1 MLKAVNQYPKKCE
14 KMRQKCR
21 KGFPK
26 MMNDTIN
33 LDEVRAYIR
42 SKMAEQGVCTAELIR
57 RTGIA
62 RGTLDNFFDGSTQCP
77 SFDRVAAMILALG
90 GSVDEALGVKKIAS
104 KEQVEAMRE
113 GRTDMLAAHA
123 ETVGAKDEH
132 IEDLHR
138 RLEDVKAQNVRLL
151 RWHRFF
157 LIENILLAISLL
169 TDLLIPTLG
178 YFRGRV
184 LGLFGVHVVK
194 SFMG

>member
-1 MLKAVNQYPKKCE
+1 
-14 KMRQKCR
+14 
-21 KGFPK
+21 

-33 LDEVRAYIR
+33 LEEVRAYIR

-90 GSVDEALGVKKIAS
+90 GSVDEALGVQKIVS
-104 KEQVEAMRE
+104 KEQVEAMQE

-123 ETVGAKDEH
+123 ETVGAKDDH

-138 RLEDVKAQNVRLL
+138 RLEDVKAQNKRLL

-157 LIENILLAISLL
+157 LIENIFLAICLF
-169 TDLLIPTLG
+169 TDLLIPSFG

-184 LGLFGVHVVK
+184 SGLFGIRVAK
-194 SFMG
+194 SFRG

>member
-1 MLKAVNQYPKKCE
+1 MLKVVNQYSKKCE
-14 KMRQKCR
+14 MMCQKCR

-42 SKMAEQGVCTAELIR
+42 SKMAEQGVSTAELIR

-77 SFDRVAAMILALG
+77 SFDRVAAMILALD
-90 GSVDEALGVKKIAS
+90 GSVDEALGVQKKIS
-104 KEQVEAMRE
+104 KEQIEVLQE

-123 ETVGAKDEH
+123 ETIGAKDEH
-132 IEDLHR
+132 IEDLR
-138 RLEDVKAQNVRLL
+138 KRLEDVKLQNKRLL
-151 RWHRFF
+151 RWHRLF
-157 LIENILLAISLL
+157 LVENICLATLAIANILV
-169 TDLLIPTLG
+169 PTFG

-184 LGLFGVHVVK
+184 AELFSNHMVK
-194 SFMG
+194 TFRG

>member
-77 SFDRVAAMILALG
+77 SFDRVAAMILALD

-104 KEQVEAMRE
+104 KEQVEAMRA
-113 GRTDMLAAHA
+113 GRADMLAAHA
-123 ETVGAKDEH
+123 EMVGAKDEH
-132 IEDLHR
+132 IDDLHR

-157 LIENILLAISLL
+157 LIENIFLATCLL
-169 TDLLIPTLG
+169 TDLLMPTLG

-184 LGLFGVHVVK
+184 LGLFGVHVAK

>member
-1 MLKAVNQYPKKCE
+1 MLKAVNQSPKKC
-14 KMRQKCR
+14 KMMRQKCR
-21 KGFPK
+21 KGFPE

-77 SFDRVAAMILALG
+77 SFDRVAAIILALG
-90 GSVDEALGVKKIAS
+90 GSVDEALGVQKIVS
-104 KEQVEAMRE
+104 KEQVEALQE

-123 ETVGAKDEH
+123 ETIGAKDDH
-132 IEDLHR
+132 IQELR
-138 RLEDVKAQNVRLL
+138 QRLEETQSQNKRLL

-157 LIENILLAISLL
+157 LLENICLAAL
-169 TDLLIPTLG
+169 TVADILVPTFG
-178 YFRGRV
+178 YFRGHV
-184 LGLFGVHVVK
+184 SEFFSVHGVRT
-194 SFMG
+194 FRG

>member
-1 MLKAVNQYPKKCE
+1 MLKTVNQYPGKCE
-14 KMRQKCR
+14 IMRQKCR

-42 SKMAEQGVCTAELIR
+42 SKMAEQGVSTAELIR

-104 KEQVEAMRE
+104 KEQVEAMQE
-113 GRTDMLAAHA
+113 GRADMLAAHA

-132 IEDLHR
+132 IEDLR
-138 RLEDVKAQNVRLL
+138 KRLEDVKAQNKRLL
-151 RWHRFF
+151 RWHRLF
-157 LIENILLAISLL
+157 LVENICLATLAIADILV
-169 TDLLIPTLG
+169 PTFG
-178 YFRGRV
+178 YFRGHV
-184 LGLFGVHVVK
+184 SEFFSVHGVRT
-194 SFMG
+194 FRG

>member
-1 MLKAVNQYPKKCE
+1 
-14 KMRQKCR
+14 
-21 KGFPK
+21 

-132 IEDLHR
+132 IDDLHR

-157 LIENILLAISLL
+157 LIENIFLATCLL
-169 TDLLIPTLG
+169 TDLLMPTLG

-184 LGLFGVHVVK
+184 LGLFGVHVAK

>member
-1 MLKAVNQYPKKCE
+1 MLKAVNQYPKKCK

-123 ETVGAKDEH
+123 ETVGAKDDH
-132 IEDLHR
+132 IEDLHK
-138 RLEDVKAQNVRLL
+138 RLEAIKNQNKRLL

-157 LIENILLAISLL
+157 LVENIFLATL
-169 TDLLIPTLG
+169 TIADILVPTFG
-178 YFRGRV
+178 YFRG
-184 LGLFGVHVVK
+184 HV
-194 SFMG
+194 SEFFSNHLIGTFRG

>member
-1 MLKAVNQYPKKCE
+1 
-14 KMRQKCR
+14 
-21 KGFPK
+21 

-104 KEQVEAMRE
+104 KEQVEAMRA

-123 ETVGAKDEH
+123 ETVGAKDDH
-132 IEDLHR
+132 IEDLHK
-138 RLEDVKAQNVRLL
+138 RLEAIKNQNKRLL

-157 LIENILLAISLL
+157 LVENIFLATL
-169 TDLLIPTLG
+169 TIADILVPTFG
-178 YFRGRV
+178 YFRG
-184 LGLFGVHVVK
+184 HV
-194 SFMG
+194 SEFFSNHLIGTFRG